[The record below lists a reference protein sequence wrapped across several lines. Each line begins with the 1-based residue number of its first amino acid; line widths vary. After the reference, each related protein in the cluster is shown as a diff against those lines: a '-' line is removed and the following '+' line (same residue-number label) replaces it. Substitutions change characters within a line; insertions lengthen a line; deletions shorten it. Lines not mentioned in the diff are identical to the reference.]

1 MATVKFA
8 LAVALVLAFGAG
20 SSVFAQGEE
29 TPTGLDEIVLKDGSR
44 VLGTVTGA
52 RDGAV
57 DIDTDFAGTLTIEVE
72 KIASL
77 KTVNPVVIQ
86 LTDETVVEDQ
96 PLRIEESLLLLNT
109 ETLPSQMYTASDL
122 LVVNPEPWELGLGY
136 KWTGLA
142 SIAMSAQRGNTD
154 TDELDYNLE
163 SVWRSDD
170 DRYTLRYN
178 GENDTTNGER
188 TVKKWFAQ
196 GKYDYF
202 FDGPL
207 YGGLQVSAEHDK
219 FTDLD
224 LRYVVGPYIG
234 RQFYEEPVFTFSG
247 ELGVSYV
254 NENFFVA
261 DDDDYASLTWSL
273 DASSDYLGGDSRLY
287 FQNRGIWNLEET
299 SDYVINTVM
308 GLAFPLLWNF
318 EAAGEILLDYDSG
331 AVEGVEELDQTYRF
345 RVGYTW

>member
-1 MATVKFA
+1 MTTVRYVAAMLLTIAINISAGAYVQAEEAAT
-8 LAVALVLAFGAG
+8 
-20 SSVFAQGEE
+20 E
-29 TPTGLDEIVLKDGSR
+29 LDEIVLKDGSR
-44 VLGTVTGA
+44 ILGTVTGA

-57 DIDTDFAGTLTIEVE
+57 DIDTDFAGTLSIELE

-77 KTVNPVVIQ
+77 QTRNPVVMQ
-86 LTDETVVEDQ
+86 LADQTVVEDQ
-96 PLRIEESLLLLNT
+96 TLRIEESLLMLNT
-109 ETLPSQMYTASDL
+109 ETLPSQMYSASDL

-136 KWTGLA
+136 KWTGAA

-154 TDELDYNLE
+154 TDELDYNFE
-163 SVWRSDD
+163 SIWRSDD
-170 DRYTLRYN
+170 DRYTVRYN
-178 GENDTTNGER
+178 GENDTSNGER

-207 YGGLQVSAEHDK
+207 YAGLQVSAEHDK

-224 LRYVVGPYIG
+224 LRYVIGPYIG

-247 ELGVSYV
+247 ELGASYV

-261 DDDDYASLTWSL
+261 DDDDYAALTWSL

-287 FQNRGIWNLEET
+287 FQNRGIWN
-299 SDYVINTVM
+299 
-308 GLAFPLLWNF
+308 
-318 EAAGEILLDYDSG
+318 
-331 AVEGVEELDQTYRF
+331 VE
-345 RVGYTW
+345 